1 MHRIYI
7 IGRLIYYY
15 ISFYKLFVYNRLLI
29 IHTLFNLINHNHHFI
44 DYYIIIIIFSITTLI
59 DWTQISTNL
68 LPRIK
73 KYNELWLY
81 NNQNNTNKTDN
92 NIDMVQNNRFLKG
105 CLHKSNQN
113 NDKINDHND
122 NNKQYDTNMIHN
134 DNENLLYD
142 YITSRL
148 NLSIH
153 NEMSSQSTINTLKY
167 MFYHMKCGIYV
178 MIRNNKV
185 VIFCPFVNKDYKNSW
200 NNVLKYNSIDNSLE
214 SYYDEKLNH
223 YRKEHI
229 IKNTSEW

>member
-1 MHRIYI
+1 MI
-7 IGRLIYYY
+7 
-15 ISFYKLFVYNRLLI
+15 
-29 IHTLFNLINHNHHFI
+29 
-44 DYYIIIIIFSITTLI
+44 
-59 DWTQISTNL
+59 
-68 LPRIK
+68 
-73 KYNELWLY
+73 
-81 NNQNNTNKTDN
+81 
-92 NIDMVQNNRFLKG
+92 QNNRFLKG

-113 NDKINDHND
+113 NDKINDDND
-122 NNKQYDTNMIHN
+122 NNKRDDTNMIHN

-153 NEMSSQSTINTLKY
+153 NEMSSQSTLNTLKY

-214 SYYDEKLNH
+214 SYYDEKRNH